1 MQHFCFCPHFSWAEL
16 KDVHKRPISLKYCS
30 QIWICTSP
38 LLRIHPPHRCGITRC
53 WLDNMI
59 IAQVCLRLA
68 TIKGRSKPITPLFHN
83 FHDIL
88 IYWGVCVCVCV
99 CIYMKSSFP
108 KRDKRQ
114 ILKKWVRHAILL
126 CTEPIHCS
134 INVSCQIAIFPCL
147 KCTARCSSFPNRYKR
162 RTCF

>member
-1 MQHFCFCPHFSWAEL
+1 MNSMAENVIL
-16 KDVHKRPISLKYCS
+16 ILYISSITKNLMCY
-30 QIWICTSP
+30 I
-38 LLRIHPPHRCGITRC
+38 LLRILSVFAHFCQHIYSHQSHSRTV
-53 WLDNMI
+53 
-59 IAQVCLRLA
+59 VCPRSTLFLMNLSIFWMNCVNQWFNVWFIKRDSYFIPEWIELTTYSLRHL
-68 TIKGRSKPITPLFHN
+68 
-83 FHDIL
+83 
-88 IYWGVCVCVCV
+88 
-99 CIYMKSSFP
+99 KSSFP

-114 ILKKWVRHAILL
+114 IKKKWVRHAILL